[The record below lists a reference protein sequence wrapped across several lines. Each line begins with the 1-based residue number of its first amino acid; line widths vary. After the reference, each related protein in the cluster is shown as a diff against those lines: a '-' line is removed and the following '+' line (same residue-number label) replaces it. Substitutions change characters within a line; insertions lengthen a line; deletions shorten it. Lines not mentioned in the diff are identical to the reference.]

1 MASRVLLHIG
11 LPKTATTYLQRVLWD
26 SREQLRAEGV
36 LLPGRTRKAH
46 LWVSRLVRHEELAE
60 GTTAWQAGA
69 WDRLRQEIAEWPG
82 TALLSHEFFAAAS
95 REEAQTMIADLA
107 PAEVHVVLTAREPL
121 GLFTASWQE
130 RLKNR
135 GTEQMTEYAA
145 EVSESSSDIW
155 NWRTLDL
162 ALVLDRWAPPGG
174 VVSPEHVHVLPLPGP
189 DRPRETIWH
198 RFAGLLGV
206 DSDAYD
212 LSAVFANA
220 SMGVAEAETLRRINF
235 HLEESFWRAI
245 DKGTYVRSFLAD
257 ERLVPR
263 GGERFWPEEHQIED
277 CRSRGRAAVELVRER
292 GFDVVGEIDDLLVP
306 EVIEPR
312 RSPGSVSD
320 TEVADVAV
328 ELVATMLDDVR
339 SLRHERRALRDE
351 LVRAHKETAGAIAEG
366 ESLRR
371 RLAVPLWR
379 VLGSRVKRALGRGG
393 SDGTVDAAREIGHDD
408 D

>member
-60 GTTAWQAGA
+60 GITKWQAGS
-69 WDRLRQEIAEWPG
+69 WDRLRTEIAEWPG

-95 REEAQTMIADLA
+95 REEAQTMIAELA

-121 GLFTASWQE
+121 GLFAASWQE

-135 GTEQMTEYAA
+135 GTEPMTQYAA
-145 EVSESSSDIW
+145 EVSESSADIW

-162 ALVLDRWAPPGG
+162 SLVLERWAPPDGA
-174 VVSPEHVHVLPLPGP
+174 VPAHHVHVLPLPIP
-189 DRPRETIWH
+189 DQPRETIWH

-206 DSDAYD
+206 DAGAYD
-212 LSAVFANA
+212 LSSGFANA
-220 SMGVAEAETLRRINF
+220 SMGVVEAETLRRVNV
-235 HLEESFWRAI
+235 HLESFWRAI

-263 GGERFWPEEHQIED
+263 EGERFWPEEHQIED
-277 CRSRGRAAVELVRER
+277 CRARARAAVQLVRER
-292 GFDVVGEIDDLLVP
+292 GFDVVGELDDLLVP

-312 RSPGSVSD
+312 RSPDSVSD
-320 TEVADVAV
+320 AEVAEVAV

-351 LVRAHKETAGAIAEG
+351 LVRAHKETASVIAEG

-371 RLAVPLWR
+371 RPDVPLWR
-379 VLGSRVKRALGRGG
+379 IAGSRAKRALGRGP
-393 SDGTVDAAREIGHDD
+393 AAEAPREIDHDD
-408 D
+408 G